1 MTRPLLLAA
10 AAFVALAGPATAAQL
25 KAPTPTLQGATV
37 GETVAAMKPGD
48 FLWAPQ
54 VAPEGPVVIVV
65 SIAQQ
70 RAYAYRNGIPIGIST
85 VSTGKKGHETPTGVF
100 TLLQKNVDHKSNLY
114 NNAPM
119 PYMQRLTWDGIAMHA
134 GNLPGYPASHGCV
147 RLPMGFAKLLY
158 GVTKLGLT
166 VIVTAGAD
174 VPRFAPSPTVL
185 SNKAGKGAEDLF
197 GGSLW
202 QPERATSGPV
212 SIIIS
217 SADKRMLVLRNGV
230 PIGSAPV
237 KITGDVTGTSA
248 YTLGAID
255 GGNYKW
261 MKLPMPGDPV
271 TGSAEVSAD
280 ERARLVVPEDIR
292 LAMAAVVFP
301 GTTVVVTPDTLQT
314 GGAGKKMTV
323 MTAGK

>member
-37 GETVAAMKPGD
+37 SETVAAMKPGD

-70 RAYAYRNGIPIGIST
+70 RAFAYRNGIPIGIST

-174 VPRFAPSPTVL
+174 VPRFAPSPTVF
-185 SNKAGKGAEDLF
+185 SNKAGKGSEDLF

-237 KITGDVTGTSA
+237 KIAGDVTGTSA

-271 TGSAEVSAD
+271 AGTAEVSAD
-280 ERARLVVPEDIR
+280 ERARLTVPEDIR